1 MVWKAKTLV
10 LGVTEGLLDQLRDVG
25 VGEAVIDVRGLTAG
39 LDDLGASQQREV
51 PTDGALRLSQGL
63 NKSGHTALTLNQQ
76 QDKLHSDGFRQGL
89 EDLADPSQIV
99 WVGMF

>member
-25 VGEAVIDVRGLTAG
+25 VGEAVIDVRGLAAG

-51 PTDGALRLSQGL
+51 PADGALRLSQGF
-63 NKSGHTALTLNQQ
+63 NKSGHTALAPNQQ
-76 QDKLHSDGFRQGL
+76 QDKLHPDGFRQGL
-89 EDLADPSQIV
+89 EDLADPSQV
-99 WVGMF
+99 AWVGMF